1 MARTRWTR
9 LPSPYATPIIS
20 AVFRSVKNNRL
31 QPFQKRAILEYNP
44 SAEKI
49 MSLLR
54 ASATIGFLTLVSR
67 VFGFVRD
74 MMIASLLGAGILSD
88 AFFVAFKIPNF
99 MRRLFAEGAFNAAF
113 LPLYAGTLA
122 VEGEEKARILV
133 EEIHTVLVT
142 ILVTLSVLAVI
153 FMPLLMYAL
162 APGFDT
168 DPEKY
173 RLAVILTRITFPYI
187 LFISLVSLQGGILNS
202 IDKFAAVAATP
213 IIMNAC
219 LIGAML
225 TAVRFVPTP
234 AHALAIGVLV
244 SGIAQYGW
252 LHYFCRKAGVAPR
265 MIWPR
270 MTANVKK
277 LFVLIGPAA
286 LGSSVA
292 QINLMID
299 VIIASLIP
307 GAVSFLYYADRISEL
322 PLGIIGIAV
331 STALL
336 PMLSRQ
342 IRSGNIAVALHTQN
356 RALEL
361 SLLFGLPATV
371 ALILIPYPI
380 ITVIYERGAFHAA
393 DTDATFKT
401 LIAYAVGTPAFLM
414 VKIFASTF
422 YANQDTKTPVK
433 IAIACVLINLFFNL
447 TLMGPMKYVGLAL
460 STSIAGWVNAIAL
473 GTCLHKRGLFV
484 TDALFRFRISRICIG
499 SATMGLALM
508 LLSPPLAHYFHAGL
522 LIKTCALGALI
533 GSGGGVYALSLFF
546 LKILK
551 LSQMREYF
559 RRK

>member
-1 MARTRWTR
+1 
-9 LPSPYATPIIS
+9 
-20 AVFRSVKNNRL
+20 
-31 QPFQKRAILEYNP
+31 
-44 SAEKI
+44 
-49 MSLLR
+49 MSLIR
-54 ASATIGFLTLVSR
+54 ASATIGSLTLVSR
-67 VFGFVRD
+67 IFGFVRD
-74 MMIASLLGAGILSD
+74 MMIASLLGADILSD

-122 VEGEEKARILV
+122 VDGQEKAKTLV
-133 EEIHTVLVT
+133 EEIHAVLVTVLVA
-142 ILVTLSVLAVI
+142 LSILAVI
-153 FMPLLMYAL
+153 FMPVLMYVL
-162 APGFDT
+162 APGFDK

-173 RLAVILTRITFPYI
+173 QLSVTLTRITFPYI
-187 LFISLVSLQGGILNS
+187 FFISLVSLQGGILNS

-219 LIGAML
+219 LIGSML
-225 TAVRFVPTP
+225 AVVRFVPTP

-244 SGIAQYGW
+244 SGITQYLW
-252 LHYFCRKAGVAPR
+252 LHYFCRKTGVAPR
-265 MIWPR
+265 MMWPR

-371 ALILIPYPI
+371 ALIVIPYPI
-380 ITVIYERGAFHAA
+380 IAVIYERGAFHAT

-473 GTCLHKRGLFV
+473 GVCLRKRHLFV
-484 TDALFRFRISRICIG
+484 VDTLFQFRISRILIG
-499 SATMGLALM
+499 SALMGVAL
-508 LLSPPLAHYFHAGL
+508 LLVYPLFEGYLHAGL
-522 LIKTCALGALI
+522 VIKVITLSIFIAT
-533 GSGGGVYALSLFF
+533 GGGVYALSLFF
-546 LKILK
+546 LKVLK
-551 LSQMREYF
+551 ISQLHEYF
-559 RRK
+559 RKKL

>member
-1 MARTRWTR
+1 
-9 LPSPYATPIIS
+9 
-20 AVFRSVKNNRL
+20 
-31 QPFQKRAILEYNP
+31 
-44 SAEKI
+44 
-49 MSLLR
+49 MSLIR
-54 ASATIGFLTLVSR
+54 ASATIGSLTLVSR

-74 MMIASLLGAGILSD
+74 MMIASLLGGLMAIMSD

-99 MRRLFAEGAFNAAF
+99 LRRLFAEGAFNAAF

-122 VEGEEKARILV
+122 VDGKEKARTLV
-133 EEIHTVLVT
+133 EEIHAVLVTVLV
-142 ILVTLSVLAVI
+142 VLSILAVI
-153 FMPLLMYAL
+153 FMPILMYVL
-162 APGFDT
+162 APGFDK

-173 RLAVILTRITFPYI
+173 QLSVTLTRITFPYI

-213 IIMNAC
+213 IIMNVC

-225 TAVRFVPTP
+225 AVVRFVPTP
-234 AHALAIGVLV
+234 AHALAIGVLI
-244 SGIAQYGW
+244 SGITQYWW

-265 MIWPR
+265 MMWPR

-286 LGSSVA
+286 IGSSVA
-292 QINLMID
+292 QINLMLD

-307 GAVSFLYYADRISEL
+307 GSVSFLYYADRISEL

-342 IRSGNIAVALHTQN
+342 IRSGNIDIALHTQN

-361 SLLFGLPATV
+361 SLLFGLPATI
-371 ALILIPYPI
+371 ALIIIPYPI
-380 ITVIYERGAFHAA
+380 IAVIYERGAFHAS
-393 DTDATFKT
+393 DTDASFKT

-447 TLMGPMKYVGLAL
+447 TLMGPLKYVGHAL

-473 GTCLHKRGLFV
+473 GSYLHKRNLFIAD
-484 TDALFRFRISRICIG
+484 TLFKFRISRILIG
-499 SATMGLALM
+499 SAIMGLALFLM
-508 LLSPPLAHYFHAGL
+508 YPTLETYFHAGL
-522 LIKTCALGALI
+522 LIKACALSVFIAA
-533 GSGGGVYALSLFF
+533 GGGVYALSLFF
-546 LKILK
+546 LKVLK
-551 LSQMREYF
+551 LSQLREYF
-559 RRK
+559 RKR